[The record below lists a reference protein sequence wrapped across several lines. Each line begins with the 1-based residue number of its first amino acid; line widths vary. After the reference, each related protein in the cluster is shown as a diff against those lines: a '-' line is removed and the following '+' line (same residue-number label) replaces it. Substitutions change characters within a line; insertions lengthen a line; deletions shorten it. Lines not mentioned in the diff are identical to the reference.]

1 MSLAKRVP
9 FLGLPFFG
17 AKRLV
22 TLRVNFG
29 RFYILV
35 LGILGSCKIHTSH
48 CHRTEVEIPRS
59 PANTSLFLIVWPP
72 ALDLMAHWRIAN
84 ASLDS
89 LLRYEV
95 MFFFCEGESS
105 ILK

>member
-1 MSLAKRVP
+1 MGSLNARRSVPADEPGEKGP

-48 CHRTEVEIPRS
+48 VTEQR
-59 PANTSLFLIVWPP
+59 L
-72 ALDLMAHWRIAN
+72 R
-84 ASLDS
+84 SLDPS
-89 LLRYEV
+89 
-95 MFFFCEGESS
+95 
-105 ILK
+105 